1 VHEVEVSFAAADPAL
16 RLAGTLALP
25 DEDTATGRFPAALI
39 LPGSGPIDRNADM
52 KRMPLRISHDLA
64 QALAEAGIA
73 SLRYDK
79 RGVRASDGDFLTT
92 GLLDNAEDGRE
103 ALAYLA
109 SHPEVDRAAL
119 VVIGHSEGALN
130 AMAMLGGAADG
141 RPAGA
146 DVVKPAGVVLL
157 SPSGVPGERTLAW
170 QTRQLAATMPR
181 FAKALLKVLRL
192 DIVRRQQA
200 NVEKLKASTE
210 DVIRLDGR
218 RMNARWHRELIAFD
232 PVRLLREIDVPVL
245 AVTGAKDLQVNPDD
259 LEVIAHSVAGPVE
272 THVVPDLT
280 HLLRRDPE
288 QPSLSHYKKQIKQP
302 VDAAVLRL
310 VSDWVEKVTSVS
322 GRP

>member
-1 VHEVEVSFAAADPAL
+1 MRELDVTFDGAGV
-16 RLAGTLALP
+16 RLAGSLALP
-25 DEDTATGRFPAALI
+25 ESGGGGPFPAALI

-64 QALAEAGIA
+64 DALAKDGVA

-79 RGVRASDGDFLTT
+79 RGVGASEGDFLRASLT
-92 GLLDNAEDGRE
+92 DNAEDGRA
-103 ALAYLA
+103 ALACLA
-109 SHPEVDRAAL
+109 SRPEVDPARL

-130 AMAMLGGAADG
+130 AMQLLGSSAEGHPG
-141 RPAGA
+141 QA

-157 SPSGVPGERTLAW
+157 SASAVPGEQTLAW

-181 FAKALLKVLRL
+181 FVKALLRLLRI

-200 NVEKLKASTE
+200 NVAKLKASTE

-232 PVRLLREIDVPVL
+232 PVPLLRGIDIPVL

-259 LEVIAHSVAGPVE
+259 LDLIARTVAGTVE
-272 THVVPDLT
+272 TRVVPDLT

-288 QPSLSHYKKQIKQP
+288 EPSLSHYKKQIKQP
-302 VDAAVLRL
+302 VDAELLRL
-310 VSDWVEKVTSVS
+310 VTDWVAKLSD
-322 GRP
+322 RP

>member
-1 VHEVEVSFAAADPAL
+1 VREVDVSFAAADPAL

-25 DEDTATGRFPAALI
+25 DDGTGPFPAALI

-52 KRMPLRISHDLA
+52 KRMPLRISHDIA
-64 QALAEAGIA
+64 AALADAGIA

-79 RGVRASDGDFLTT
+79 RGVGASDGDFLTT
-92 GLLDNAEDGRE
+92 GLLDNAEDGGK
-103 ALAYLA
+103 ALACLA
-109 SHPEVDRAAL
+109 SRPEADPAGL

-130 AMAMLGGAADG
+130 AMQLLGGRTEG
-141 RPAGA
+141 HPAEA
-146 DVVKPAGVVLL
+146 YVVKPAGVVLL
-157 SPSGVPGERTLAW
+157 SPSAVPGEQTLAW
-170 QTRQLAATMPR
+170 QTRQLAATVPR
-181 FAKALLKVLRL
+181 FAKVLLKLLRI

-200 NVEKLKASTE
+200 NVAKLKASTE

-232 PVRLLREIDVPVL
+232 PVPLLRQIVVPVL

-259 LEVIAHSVAGPVE
+259 LEVIASAAAGPVE
-272 THVVPDLT
+272 THLVPDLT

-288 QPSLSHYKKQIKQP
+288 TPSLAHYKKQIKQP
-302 VDAAVLRL
+302 VDAELLRL
-310 VSDWVEKVTSVS
+310 VTDWVVKVS